1 MYGKLIKTCFKPKK
15 GWIFCG
21 ADYNAL
27 EDKINALLT
36 KDPNKL
42 KVYTDGFDGHCL
54 RAYYYWKEQMPDIQ
68 QARDDELC
76 IKLNGE
82 YLKSDDVI
90 HYKGKSYTV
99 KEFYETFR

>member
-1 MYGKLIKTCFKPKK
+1 MQPFGTLQASTINIPT
-15 GWIFCG
+15 G
-21 ADYNAL
+21 ADVS
-27 EDKINALLT
+27 I
-36 KDPNKL
+36 
-42 KVYTDGFDGHCL
+42 KVAGQTESYDSHCL

-68 QARDDELC
+68 QAKDDELC

>member
-1 MYGKLIKTCFKPKK
+1 MNTYV
-15 GWIFCG
+15 
-21 ADYNAL
+21 
-27 EDKINALLT
+27 ESRINTLLT
-36 KDPNKL
+36 KDENKL
-42 KVYTDGFDGHCL
+42 KVFLDGLDSHSFN
-54 RAYYYWKEQMPDIQ
+54 AYSFWKDQMPKIQ
-68 QARDDELC
+68 QANQNELC

>member
-1 MYGKLIKTCFKPKK
+1 MNT
-15 GWIFCG
+15 
-21 ADYNAL
+21 NV
-27 EDKINALLT
+27 EDKINTLLT
-36 KDPNKL
+36 RDPNKE
-42 KVYTDGFDGHCL
+42 KVYTEGYDGHSL
-54 RAYYYWKEQMPDIQ
+54 RAYYYWGEQMPDIQ
-68 QARDDELC
+68 QAKDDELC

>member
-1 MYGKLIKTCFKPKK
+1 MLEIKS
-15 GWIFCG
+15 
-21 ADYNAL
+21 
-27 EDKINALLT
+27 
-36 KDPNKL
+36 
-42 KVYTDGFDGHCL
+42 TDNISIKQIQDTEGFDGHSL
-54 RAYYYWKEQMPDIQ
+54 RAYYYWKEQMSDIQ
-68 QARDDELC
+68 QAKDDELC

>member
-1 MYGKLIKTCFKPKK
+1 MIKSCFKPKK
-15 GWIFCG
+15 GWILCG
-21 ADYNAL
+21 ADFNAL
-27 EDKINALLT
+27 ESRIDALVT
-36 KDPNKL
+36 QDPAKL
-42 KVYTDGFDGHCL
+42 DVYIHGYDSHAYNT
-54 RAYYYWKEQMPDIQ
+54 YYYWKHKFPDI
-68 QARDDELC
+68 ALAVEGELC

>member
-1 MYGKLIKTCFKPKK
+1 MNHITV
-15 GWIFCG
+15 
-21 ADYNAL
+21 A
-27 EDKINALLT
+27 
-36 KDPNKL
+36 
-42 KVYTDGFDGHCL
+42 
-54 RAYYYWKEQMPDIQ
+54 
-68 QARDDELC
+68 QAKDDELC

>member
-1 MYGKLIKTCFKPKK
+1 MKVFTDGYDSHC
-15 GWIFCG
+15 
-21 ADYNAL
+21 
-27 EDKINALLT
+27 INAFG
-36 KDPNKL
+36 
-42 KVYTDGFDGHCL
+42 YF
-54 RAYYYWKEQMPDIQ
+54 KEQMPDIQ
-68 QARDDELC
+68 QAKDDELC

>member
-1 MYGKLIKTCFKPKK
+1 ML
-15 GWIFCG
+15 
-21 ADYNAL
+21 
-27 EDKINALLT
+27 KINSSDKVSIKRL
-36 KDPNKL
+36 PN
-42 KVYTDGFDGHCL
+42 TDGFDGHSL

-68 QARDDELC
+68 QAKDDELC

-99 KEFYETFR
+99 KGFYETFR